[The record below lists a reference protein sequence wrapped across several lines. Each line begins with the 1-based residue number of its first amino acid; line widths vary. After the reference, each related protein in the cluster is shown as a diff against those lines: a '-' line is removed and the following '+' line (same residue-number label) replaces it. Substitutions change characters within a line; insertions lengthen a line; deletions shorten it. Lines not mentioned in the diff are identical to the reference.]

1 MNSFVVAEDEPYS
14 PKPLSAD
21 SAEESDST
29 EPEVFKL
36 NLGQSA
42 ERKHFRIISDY
53 IGVALL
59 KLLTPEDFRKHAGFL
74 DKKLNITVI
83 LAHKGDMQSA
93 QDKLNYLLEKEDIW
107 PQAVLIHVGDYYIGN
122 ANFNRIQIINRIEA
136 KLGAMIKDLADALE
150 DQGEVPKPKLIWS
163 RILHLQV
170 RGSSPFSFQSTYDCT
185 VKVNRKV
192 THDVHNWEV
201 GIVKHQGLSPFTAG
215 IFNKAGA
222 LTHEA
227 AKVFVRDL
235 DLYLF
240 ELWLGETNAMP
251 MCIVRDTPEIR
262 AFKQREKELGQKLK
276 DLQERLDSV
285 TSNKKSSAA
294 TDEPPMEPPPDQS
307 ALVEAS
313 KRARSHS
320 RSCLPC
326 RRNQTSPE
334 KRPAPHQTFSDHRYN
349 RYKWTARRD

>member
-1 MNSFVVAEDEPYS
+1 MNFVVAEDEPYS
-14 PKPLSAD
+14 PKPLPAE

-36 NLGQSA
+36 NLGQSV
-42 ERKHFRIISDY
+42 EGKHFWIISDY

-59 KLLTPEDFRKHAGFL
+59 KLLTPEDFHKHAGFL
-74 DKKLNITVI
+74 DKLNITVI
-83 LAHKGDMQSA
+83 LAHEGDMQSA
-93 QDKLNYLLEKEDIW
+93 QDKLNYLLEKEDVW
-107 PQAVLIHVGDYYIGN
+107 PHAVLIHVGDYYIGN

-136 KLGAMIKDLADALE
+136 KLSTMIKDLADALE

-170 RGSSPFSFQSTYDCT
+170 RGSSPFSFQSMYDCT

-192 THDVHNWEV
+192 MHDVHNWEV

-215 IFNKAGA
+215 IFNEAGA

-227 AKVFVRDL
+227 AKVFMRDV

-240 ELWLGETNAMP
+240 KLWLGETNTMP
-251 MCIVRDTPEIR
+251 MCIIRDTPEIC
-262 AFKQREKELGQKLK
+262 AFKLREKELGQKLK
-276 DLQERLDSV
+276 DLQEMLDSV
-285 TSNKKSSAA
+285 TSNKKSSAV
-294 TDEPPMEPPPDQS
+294 TDEPPVEPPPDQS

-313 KRARSHS
+313 KRACSRSHS
-320 RSCLPC
+320 RSPC
-326 RRNQTSPE
+326 HRNQASPE
-334 KRPAPHQTFSDHRYN
+334 KRPAPRQAFSDHRYDQ
-349 RYKWTARRD
+349 YKWTARHD